1 MDSFAIWE
9 GEQQVTQKLKL
20 LTDQKVVKRITR
32 KAARRGMN
40 LVRNAARDNAK
51 QIDDPETA
59 ANIAKNI
66 KVASGRVGNKDLIKM
81 RVGVDGGAAFNG
93 RAVKVTSGG
102 DTRHWRFIELGT
114 AHIPAIP
121 FMRIAFYSSMDSVIS
136 TFAQTFSDEL
146 DLELSRL

>member
-1 MDSFAIWE
+1 MESFAIWE

-40 LVRNAARDNAK
+40 LVRNAARDSAK
-51 QIDDPETA
+51 QIDDPETQ

-66 KVASGRVGNKDLIKM
+66 KVASGRVRNKDQVLI
-81 RVGVDGGAAFNG
+81 RVGVDGGASFSNKNPKPTG
-93 RAVKVTSGG
+93 GG

-114 AHIPAIP
+114 AFVPAIP
-121 FMRIAFYSSMDSVIS
+121 FMRVAFYSTMDSVIS

-146 DLELSRL
+146 DLELARL

>member
-51 QIDDPETA
+51 QIDDPETQ
-59 ANIAKNI
+59 ANIAK
-66 KVASGRVGNKDLIKM
+66 K
-81 RVGVDGGAAFNG
+81 
-93 RAVKVTSGG
+93 
-102 DTRHWRFIELGT
+102 
-114 AHIPAIP
+114 
-121 FMRIAFYSSMDSVIS
+121 YQSSFWPC
-136 TFAQTFSDEL
+136 TK
-146 DLELSRL
+146 